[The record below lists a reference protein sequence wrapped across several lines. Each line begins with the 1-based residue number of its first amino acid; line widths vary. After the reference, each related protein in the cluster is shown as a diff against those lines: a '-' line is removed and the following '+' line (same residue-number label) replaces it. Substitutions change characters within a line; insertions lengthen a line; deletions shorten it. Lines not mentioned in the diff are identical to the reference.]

1 MIIKTKYSVG
11 ELVSIVDEDG
21 KELDVGVID
30 EISLDIGTDDRVINE
45 MYYIN
50 GKWFLEEEVMP
61 NGL

>member
-11 ELVSIVDEDG
+11 EVVSIVDEDG

-61 NGL
+61 NGF

>member
-30 EISLDIGTDDRVINE
+30 EISLDIGTDDKVINE

-50 GKWFLEEEVMP
+50 GKWFLEEEVMSD
-61 NGL
+61 GF

>member
-50 GKWFLEEEVMP
+50 GKWFLEEEVMSD
-61 NGL
+61 GF